1 MVELADTQDLG
12 SCVARRKGST
22 PFGPT
27 IDRET
32 GAPIGMRTGIGFDTH
47 RLVPGRP
54 LILGGVTVP
63 HETGLLGHSDAD
75 VLTHALMDA
84 LLGAVADGD
93 IGQHFPD
100 TDPRY
105 AGADSLKLLDAVVAR
120 LETLGWRVNNV
131 DATVLAERPKLMPH
145 LPAMREKL
153 AARLKVPAGAVSLK
167 ATTVEGLGAIG
178 RREGISAMAVA
189 TVEPL
194 GK

>member
-1 MVELADTQDLG
+1 
-12 SCVARRKGST
+12 
-22 PFGPT
+22 
-27 IDRET
+27 
-32 GAPIGMRTGIGFDTH
+32 MRTGIGFDTH
-47 RLVPGRP
+47 RLVSGRP
-54 LILGGVTVP
+54 LILGGVTIP

-105 AGADSLKLLDAVVAR
+105 AGADSLNLLDAVVTR
-120 LETLGWRVNNV
+120 LESLGWRVNNV

-145 LPAMREKL
+145 LPAMRANL

-189 TVEPL
+189 TVVPL
-194 GK
+194 GE